1 MIHSD
6 SSQGKYIQDM
16 SLFGPF
22 QAQTLHMHYS
32 NPILFSLILVFSCFS
47 HGSMFLTGMS
57 SSWYYEIAE
66 IWFSPL
72 SWDTPSLLRNGVKVR
87 IHLPFQENGV
97 RVRGTKLEPCK
108 ANKSCFI
115 YLFVFH
121 YFTVIWVLCVCVYMP
136 QQVCGRRWIV
146 GVSSVIPSCGIP
158 SLNSG
163 FQAWLQVHFPAEPS
177 SLFLFIYWLWR

>member
-97 RVRGTKLEPCK
+97 RVRETKLEPCK

-115 YLFVFH
+115 YLFLF
-121 YFTVIWVLCVCVYMP
+121 FIILQLFGFCVCVYTRHSRC
-136 QQVCGRRWIV
+136 V
-146 GVSSVIPSCGIP
+146 
-158 SLNSG
+158 
-163 FQAWLQVHFPAEPS
+163 AEDE
-177 SLFLFIYWLWR
+177 L